1 MVLHVVYFSI
11 ATAMFYF
18 VWLNIFVLLW
28 DLKGVPLCWVL
39 GFKDY
44 KLMGL

>member
-18 VWLNIFVLLW
+18 VWLNIFVLW